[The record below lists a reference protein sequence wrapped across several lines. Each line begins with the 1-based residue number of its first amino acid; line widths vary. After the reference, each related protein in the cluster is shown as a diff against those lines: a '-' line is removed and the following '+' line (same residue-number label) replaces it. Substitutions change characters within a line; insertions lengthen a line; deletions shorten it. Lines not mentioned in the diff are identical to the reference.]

1 MCIRD
6 RPRSAKVDINYN
18 LTAVVKGRK
27 IRVYKNKYE
36 YEIKYS
42 ENPAWVMFD
51 FLSCYNAVS
60 YTHLIITNPI
70 DDQSNFEK
78 ILANVKREL
87 EKSGAQ
93 FGDSIKLLK
102 DTWAKQTK
110 DINSFVSALKDQ
122 NGKVDF
128 KNLLL
133 SLIHIY
139 RFKNKKTLS
148 SGQHNCSIFD

>member
-1 MCIRD
+1 MYLFFILIWQNFYCSI
-6 RPRSAKVDINYN
+6 KKNF
-18 LTAVVKGRK
+18 K
-27 IRVYKNKYE
+27 IE
-36 YEIKYS
+36 E
-42 ENPAWVMFD
+42 
-51 FLSCYNAVS
+51 
-60 YTHLIITNPI
+60 
-70 DDQSNFEK
+70 SNFEK

-128 KNLLL
+128 KNLLSGGL
-133 SLIHIY
+133 Y
-139 RFKNKKTLS
+139 NTKKQIS
-148 SGQHNCSIFD
+148 FFFASHY